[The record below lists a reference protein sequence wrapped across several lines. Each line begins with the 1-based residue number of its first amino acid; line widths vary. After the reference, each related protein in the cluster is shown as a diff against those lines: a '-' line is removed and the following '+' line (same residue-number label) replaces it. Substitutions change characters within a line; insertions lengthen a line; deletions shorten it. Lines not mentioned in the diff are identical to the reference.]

1 MNRIILRILSG
12 IVFLSIATS
21 ASAQWYNSY
30 EEGVAAARAGNWQ
43 VVVQKMSEAIAKM
56 PNENNRA
63 RTYGTQF
70 INYHPY
76 YYRGV
81 AYLNTGKYEQ
91 AIDDLDRALGI
102 GEENLGS
109 IETLHRRA
117 EDRIKAAQVAPPP
130 VQVPPPRVVEP
141 PVTPPP
147 RTTTQPPISVPT
159 TPGVDP
165 QLEPARAQ
173 AQSAIA
179 QADRKNNEAR
189 RANAPTAARN
199 DYNSALRKL
208 ADAQQK
214 LATARTVADMR
225 AVSDLASEA
234 NGKFSA
240 AITIA
245 QGAAP
250 PPLPTRAADDV
261 LKAARTKIVK
271 AIETYYSG
279 DYNAASRQFREIA
292 REVSKDPMVWAFLG
306 ASQYSE
312 YYLDGDLK
320 PELKEQAEESFRQAK
335 KLRKSF
341 ELDGQYFSPR
351 IQRFF
356 KKVTG

>member
-1 MNRIILRILSG
+1 MNRIILRILLG

-43 VVVQKMSEAIAKM
+43 VVVQKMTAAIAKM

-91 AIDDLDRALGI
+91 AIDDLDKALGV

-130 VQVPPPRVVEP
+130 VQVVEP
-141 PVTPPP
+141 VKPLP
-147 RTTTQPPISVPT
+147 TTTQPPISRDPPPPT
-159 TPGVDP
+159 VDP

-179 QADRKNNEAR
+179 QADRKNSDAR
-189 RANAPTAARN
+189 KANAQTVARN
-199 DYNSALRKL
+199 EYSAALRKL
-208 ADAQQK
+208 ADAQQRI
-214 LATARTVADMR
+214 ATARTAADMR
-225 AVSDLASEA
+225 AVADLASEA
-234 NGKFSA
+234 NGMFSA

-245 QGAAP
+245 RGATQP
-250 PPLPTRAADDV
+250 PIQDSAADDV
-261 LKAARTKIVK
+261 LRAAKTKIVK
-271 AIETYYSG
+271 AVETYYSG

-292 REVSKDPMVWAFLG
+292 REQSTNPMVWAFLG

-320 PELKEQAEESFRQAK
+320 PALKEQAEESFRQAK

-341 ELDGQYFSPR
+341 ELDGKYFSPR